1 MRMDINP
8 LIESLRRDL
17 VTAAEAGGTE
27 VREAAERLAFA
38 LEPAVRLTLMDA
50 LTQAAD
56 VISTEL
62 SGTAVEVRLKGREP
76 VFVVTGS
83 TEAPAPEPVPGSAD
97 EQVEAEEEE
106 GALVRITLRIP
117 ESLKAKAEEL
127 AARRGQSLNTWLV
140 NAARVASIGIDVS
153 GWGFASPPAVPPR
166 RPGKR
171 IQGWV
176 R

>member
-1 MRMDINP
+1 MDINP

-76 VFVVTGS
+76 FFVVTGS
-83 TEAPAPEPVPGSAD
+83 SEAPAPEPVPGSAD
-97 EQVEAEEEE
+97 EQVDAEEEE

-117 ESLKAKAEEL
+117 ESLKTKAEEL

-153 GWGFASPPAVPPR
+153 GWGSASPPAVPSR